1 MRHSLSIVI
10 PVYNERGSIA
20 ETVRAACEALKEEPK
35 FDAEIVVVDDGS
47 TDGTADALEGFDGQV
62 PVRVLRQDN
71 AGRFAARA
79 RGLAE
84 ARGDYVL
91 FLDARVRILPGAFE
105 FLAER
110 VGNGDGNVWNAHC
123 VIEQEGNPY
132 GVFWN
137 VLTEIA
143 FSSYFDEP
151 RTTSFDAESFERFPK
166 GTTCFFAPRAD
177 LADAFGGFST
187 RYAEQRFAND
197 DTPIIRALAS
207 RGAIGISPG
216 FACSYRPRDSAV
228 PFLRHAVHRGIV
240 FLDGHGRRESGFFPL
255 VVGFYPL
262 SALAAA
268 LVVRKPLAL
277 PALFAATSLAAA
289 AIAAAKKRTPRETA
303 IFAAL
308 APVYAAAHGAGMW
321 RGAALLAAARAR
333 RNPLK

>member
-84 ARGDYVL
+84 VRGDYVL

-268 LVVRKPLAL
+268 LVV
-277 PALFAATSLAAA
+277 
-289 AIAAAKKRTPRETA
+289 
-303 IFAAL
+303 AL